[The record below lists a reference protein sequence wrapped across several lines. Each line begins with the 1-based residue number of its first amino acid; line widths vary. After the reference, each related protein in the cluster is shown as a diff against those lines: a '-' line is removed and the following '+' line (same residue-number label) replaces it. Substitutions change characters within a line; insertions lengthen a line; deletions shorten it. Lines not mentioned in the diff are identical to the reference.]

1 LGGMRVDNP
10 MELSA
15 YLAPLR
21 RWWWLL
27 VSATLVAAIS
37 TFIATRQQPATYQ
50 AKATLMIGRA
60 IQDPNPTS
68 SEFYLAQQLAS
79 TYADMAN
86 REPLR
91 EATKKT
97 LGLDWLPDYL
107 ARAVPNT
114 QLIEI
119 WVTDFNPQRAQVV
132 ANELAHQLVLRG
144 PTSAQPEDQGRQ
156 DFVNKQLDDLQTQI
170 VGTRDEI
177 TKLQD
182 KLGSLNSARELQ
194 DTQSQITALQQKLT
208 TLQGTYA
215 SLLSN
220 THQGAANTLTVVEPA
235 DLPTT
240 PIGPKKLLIIL
251 LSAGI
256 GFALAGGAAYLLE
269 YLDDTLKSPEE
280 ITKIL
285 GVPVI
290 GLIGE
295 TGEGRDGKNSIY
307 VSKHP
312 RSPIA
317 EAYRSLRANLE
328 FAAVD
333 QPLSSIL
340 IVSADTAAGKSSVA
354 ANLAVIMAQGEKS
367 VVLVDADLRKSSIH
381 TYADLPNEIGLSDL
395 FRNGADVSK
404 AVQVWKDQNVSVVT
418 GGSSPPN
425 PAELLGSKK
434 MDSILARLGEKAD
447 VVVIDSAPFIVSDAL
462 MLAAKVDGVLVVIRP
477 GHTRKKIAMA
487 MMEQLNRAGARILG
501 VVLNRIPHRGAE
513 YYGGFLYY
521 SPYYTDGHY
530 TSEEEV
536 DAKEKTGKSE
546 PKTKV
551 NTSLPSV
558 KLGSIRLFVNRI
570 QESIRTRIKNRGEP
584 PEYTTVYLG
593 ESEQDIFHIRDHKD

>member
-1 LGGMRVDNP
+1 
-10 MELSA
+10 
-15 YLAPLR
+15 
-21 RWWWLL
+21 
-27 VSATLVAAIS
+27 
-37 TFIATRQQPATYQ
+37 
-50 AKATLMIGRA
+50 
-60 IQDPNPTS
+60 
-68 SEFYLAQQLAS
+68 
-79 TYADMAN
+79 
-86 REPLR
+86 
-91 EATKKT
+91 
-97 LGLDWLPDYL
+97 
-107 ARAVPNT
+107 
-114 QLIEI
+114 
-119 WVTDFNPQRAQVV
+119 
-132 ANELAHQLVLRG
+132 
-144 PTSAQPEDQGRQ
+144 
-156 DFVNKQLDDLQTQI
+156 
-170 VGTRDEI
+170 RDEI

-220 THQGAANTLTVVEPA
+220 TQQGAANTLTVVEPA

-558 KLGSIRLFVNRI
+558 KLGSIRPFVNRI